1 MLGHSSYA
9 RSVRWLAAATALV
22 TGTLLGLG
30 ACQKNDDNTAVTPT
44 PPKPT
49 IQLMPDAVV
58 GLHMADS
65 VGNTV
70 YYFTRDLAGTNNCT
84 GGCASVWPIFYTSH
98 LVVGNGLDA
107 KDFATITTSSGQR
120 QTTYKGWP
128 MYYYAPADATGQFVR
143 EKPGQVTGD
152 QVGGVWYTMR
162 PDYSLLLARATV
174 TNKTTNVAAA
184 KSFLIDNQG
193 RTLYTFAKDQTSPST
208 QATNCTGNCGTV
220 WPVYGDAPTVV
231 PSGLKVS
238 DFGTLARTDGANGA
252 ARQQTTYRGMPL
264 YYYAPDGGTRNKAEG
279 DGIGNVWMVAAP

>member
-9 RSVRWLAAATALV
+9 QSVRWLAGATALV
-22 TGTLLGLG
+22 VGTLLGLG
-30 ACQKNDDNTAVTPT
+30 ACQKNDSTAAAPAPPT
-44 PPKPT
+44 PT

-58 GLHMADS
+58 GPHMADS

-70 YYFTRDLAGTNNCT
+70 YYFTRDLSGTNNCT
-84 GGCASVWPIFYTSH
+84 GGCASVWPIFYASH

-128 MYYYAPADATGQFVR
+128 MYYYAPADASGQFVR

-174 TNKTTNVAAA
+174 TNKTTNVAAL

-220 WPVYGDAPTVV
+220 WPVYGDAPTAL
-231 PSGLKVS
+231 PSGLKSS
-238 DFGTLARTDGANGA
+238 DFGTLTRTDGANGA
-252 ARQQTTYRGMPL
+252 ARQQTTYKGMPL
-264 YYYAPDGGTRNKAEG
+264 YYYAPDGGTRFKMEG
-279 DGIGNVWMVAAP
+279 DGVGNVWMVAAP